1 MAYLLGIYNLLK
13 EEQETDKFRRD
24 FLIGAMCELMNML
37 GYSLTMDKS
46 IPKFLRLRK
55 DVRHLPFGRDA
66 IKTWKRPDL
75 NPSSI
80 VRSVIKLTI

>member
-1 MAYLLGIYNLLK
+1 
-13 EEQETDKFRRD
+13 
-24 FLIGAMCELMNML
+24 MNML
-37 GYSLTMDKS
+37 GYSLTMDKCIS
-46 IPKFLRLRK
+46 KFLRLRK